1 MLNLVAMQ
9 PLRPE
14 EAAEERVREGGGA
27 IVTSD
32 HKDTKTT
39 PTMNSSAINHPIQLH
54 LNVLCS
60 SMGCIY

>member
-32 HKDTKTT
+32 HKEQKQT
-39 PTMNSSAINHPIQLH
+39 PR
-54 LNVLCS
+54 
-60 SMGCIY
+60 